1 MREREKERKKEKR
14 NMSVLFR
21 ARVASFL
28 SGVAVAGVFGVVQ
41 LRKDLEESKDALI
54 SQVEQASKDLE
65 KRVQRLEML
74 AATSPEMS
82 KDAAS

>member
-1 MREREKERKKEKR
+1 
-14 NMSVLFR
+14 MSVLFR